1 VGNAANLT
9 LTVNPESAGR
19 YECIASVP
27 GNTDIRARASV
38 FLRGPPKIF
47 TDAKEQTAS
56 IESSG
61 KVTCEAVSVPPVD
74 RVDWFY
80 RDQPVFSGVYAEG
93 SHYSVIE
100 NRTQDGVV
108 STLVIAKVSTLD
120 FGDYTCRVSNSLGSD
135 VTVIKLS
142 KERKKSIFRSMHL
155 FKHNFNIF

>member
-1 VGNAANLT
+1 
-9 LTVNPESAGR
+9 
-19 YECIASVP
+19 
-27 GNTDIRARASV
+27 
-38 FLRGPPKIF
+38 
-47 TDAKEQTAS
+47 
-56 IESSG
+56 
-61 KVTCEAVSVPPVD
+61 VPPVD